1 MIVDHEKLLG
11 TLESG
16 TREEIWEA
24 AKALEALVL
33 DISLV
38 LLRRLKDSPKT
49 DTRAAAAYVLGFG
62 HFASARIP
70 LEEVLEDANEDSF
83 VRGHAAEALA
93 YIGDRESAK
102 VLLRQMEDP
111 DPGVRYWCIFAL
123 GQLRDERAL
132 PALKRVAE
140 SPEDQFYESHSL
152 RAEARDAIAEIEE
165 RRNRASNSKA

>member
-1 MIVDHEKLLG
+1 MIGDIEKLLG

-24 AKALEALVL
+24 AKDLESLVL
-33 DISLV
+33 DISLA
-38 LLRRLKDSPKT
+38 LLRRLRDSAKT

-70 LEEVLEDANEDSF
+70 LEEVLDDANEDSF

-102 VLLRQMEDP
+102 VLLKHMEDT

-123 GQLRDERAL
+123 GQIRDDKAL
-132 PALKRVAE
+132 PVLRRVVE
-140 SPEDQFYESHSL
+140 TGKDEHYDGHSL
-152 RAEARDAIAEIEE
+152 RAEARDAIAEIEG
-165 RRNRASNSKA
+165 RGSR